1 VLLLAVEEFA
11 VGIEDSDGRD
21 AILNRNLVFFG
32 DVEIFVHLTD
42 VDVGDEEGFAE
53 SGSDFGTVE
62 GFVEDVA
69 IEAPVA
75 AKDEQNPFVSG
86 GGGAK
91 NVRDFLMRVDAR
103 RIDDFV
109 FERLAET
116 GSGRMLRA
124 DEVPLAVLTI
134 PGLGHGDVLLVG
146 LATLFRCQGELE
158 DNDVKVGRLVGLL
171 DDLRR
176 NVGEALG
183 FPGGPEG
190 YFVGE
195 GDGALVRADDF
206 GGG

>member
-1 VLLLAVEEFA
+1 MLLAVEEFA

-75 AKDEQNPFVSG
+75 AENEENAFMSG

-91 NVRDFLMRVDAR
+91 NVSDFLMRVDAR

-116 GSGRMLRA
+116 GSG
-124 DEVPLAVLTI
+124 
-134 PGLGHGDVLLVG
+134 
-146 LATLFRCQGELE
+146 
-158 DNDVKVGRLVGLL
+158 
-171 DDLRR
+171 
-176 NVGEALG
+176 
-183 FPGGPEG
+183 
-190 YFVGE
+190 
-195 GDGALVRADDF
+195 
-206 GGG
+206 